1 MNQMPSTKYPK
12 FRAKIDS
19 LTTNEL
25 RDYAFQSVNVYTN
38 KLCMMDLD
46 FLPDT
51 AQLADSLDLLTEFLN
66 DFKSNALYT
75 DEQITHYK
83 AVARDTAIEL
93 LAEEGYT
100 AGENPFGA

>member
-12 FRAKIDS
+12 FREKIAS
-19 LTTNEL
+19 LNENEL
-25 RDYAFQSVNVYTN
+25 RNYAFTSVNVYTN

-51 AQLADSLDLLTEFLN
+51 PQLAEGLDYLQELLE
-66 DFKSNALYT
+66 DFKLNPLFT
-75 DEQITHYK
+75 DEQIVHYK
-83 AVARDTAIEL
+83 QIAKDTAVEL

-100 AGENPFGA
+100 AGENPFGG

>member
-12 FRAKIDS
+12 FREKIAS
-19 LTTNEL
+19 LNENEL
-25 RDYAFQSVNVYTN
+25 RNYAFTSVNVYTN

-51 AQLADSLDLLTEFLN
+51 AQLADAVDLLQEMLE
-66 DFKSNALYT
+66 DFKSNPLFT

-83 AVARDTAIEL
+83 AVAKDTAVEL
-93 LAEEGYT
+93 LAEG
-100 AGENPFGA
+100 GK